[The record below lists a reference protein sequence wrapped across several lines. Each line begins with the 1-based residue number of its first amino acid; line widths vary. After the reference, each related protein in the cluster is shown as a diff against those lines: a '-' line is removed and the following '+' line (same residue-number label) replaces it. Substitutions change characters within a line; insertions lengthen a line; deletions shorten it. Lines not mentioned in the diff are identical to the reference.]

1 MTLEASQA
9 ELVAITAGLI
19 DSIGVR
25 PLDGLAIALIALGIA
40 LICGALIWNW
50 RKKLSQAPIE
60 ETEETEPD
68 TREENASKPTR
79 RNADSPPPPS

>member
-1 MTLEASQA
+1 MTLEASPA

-25 PLDGLAIALIALGIA
+25 PLDRLAIALIALGIA

-50 RKKLSQAPIE
+50 RKKLCSSAIGGWR
-60 ETEETEPD
+60 TEPD
-68 TREENASKPTR
+68 ARRIKTNAEQR
-79 RNADSPPPPS
+79 RRPPPPWLR